1 MPPTTSQLTVERAAA
16 AVVAFAGAVSAA
28 VLFIEDTRAPGTP
41 AWLLSALA
49 VLGAAVPLFIVLV
62 LRKPSHRAALV
73 AFLPAAA
80 CHAAAL
86 GASGGGLP
94 LKVPLGLSIVVSLLV
109 CVRVTVLRAEASEN
123 RPRNRF

>member
-1 MPPTTSQLTVERAAA
+1 MPPTPSQPTVERVAA
-16 AVVAFAGAVSAA
+16 AVVALAGAVSAA
-28 VLFIEDTRAPGTP
+28 LLIAEDGQGAGAP
-41 AWLLSALA
+41 AWLLPVLA
-49 VLGAAVPLFIVLV
+49 VLGAAVPAITVLV
-62 LRKPSHRAALV
+62 LRRTSHRAALV
-73 AFLPAAA
+73 AFPVAAA

-94 LKVPLGLSIVVSLLV
+94 LGILLGLSTAVSLLI

>member
-1 MPPTTSQLTVERAAA
+1 MPPTTSQLNVERAAA
-16 AVVAFAGAVSAA
+16 AVVGTVSAA
-28 VLFIEDTRAPGTP
+28 VLLIADARAAGTP
-41 AWLLSALA
+41 AWLLPTLA
-49 VLGAAVPLFIVLV
+49 VLGAAIPLFIVLV
-62 LRKPSHRAALV
+62 LRRPSHRAALV
-73 AFLPAAA
+73 AFPLAAA

-94 LKVPLGLSIVVSLLV
+94 LKILLGLSIIVSLLV